1 MPNNKHVRYFG
12 PRFTKRSGMEQD
24 ETTMEVDVSRQVMA
38 LRLATG
44 LAQGALLYWLYRAD
58 RGGWWPAGSP
68 YVMTP
73 LLMACAL
80 LPAMLISAMGHM
92 APKKVAQWMAAA
104 AGVVLIMA
112 LHAVSREAGM
122 ARGAGELGKG
132 AFTSMSGPMMVF
144 GAVFMYIAH
153 SLVMAG
159 AADQRRIASY
169 DTYFELAWKLAV
181 QLMFSAFFVGALWLV
196 LLMGSGLFSMV
207 KLDFL
212 KHMMEESWFVVP
224 VVCFA
229 WSCAMHITDVRPAIV
244 RGIRSLLLVLLSW
257 ILPVAAL
264 IISGFLVTLI
274 FTGLYHLWQTRFA
287 ATLLLGSDAL
297 LVVLINGAFQS
308 GVAADVAP
316 LVRLSARVAAVLL
329 LPLTA
334 IAMYALALRVGDY
347 GWTSERVIAAACLLV
362 ASCYAAGYAWAAC
375 RPGAWL
381 AAIAKVNRAT
391 AFVILALLL
400 ALFTP
405 LADTARLSVNDQMA
419 RLDSGKVS
427 ASKFDFTY
435 LKFEGARYG
444 RAALEQLRTRTQG
457 ADAARVRK
465 SAGLA
470 LQQDS
475 RQQNDLATVSD
486 IDVAANL
493 AVWPTGAALP
503 EEFLSQDWRVGTR
516 RYQLPTCLT
525 QRGVG
530 CDAFVMDINLDG
542 EAEVLV
548 MQAGQLPVVLGSG
561 PDGKWRL
568 VGTLPFAAASCAPLV
583 RELKAGQFQLIAPR
597 AQDLQI
603 AGQRVTINASE
614 MSVDFCAAI
623 KLASKPAQ

>member
-1 MPNNKHVRYFG
+1 
-12 PRFTKRSGMEQD
+12 
-24 ETTMEVDVSRQVMA
+24 
-38 LRLATG
+38 
-44 LAQGALLYWLYRAD
+44 
-58 RGGWWPAGSP
+58 
-68 YVMTP
+68 
-73 LLMACAL
+73 
-80 LPAMLISAMGHM
+80 
-92 APKKVAQWMAAA
+92 
-104 AGVVLIMA
+104 
-112 LHAVSREAGM
+112 
-122 ARGAGELGKG
+122 
-132 AFTSMSGPMMVF
+132 
-144 GAVFMYIAH
+144 
-153 SLVMAG
+153 
-159 AADQRRIASY
+159 
-169 DTYFELAWKLAV
+169 
-181 QLMFSAFFVGALWLV
+181 
-196 LLMGSGLFSMV
+196 
-207 KLDFL
+207 
-212 KHMMEESWFVVP
+212 
-224 VVCFA
+224 
-229 WSCAMHITDVRPAIV
+229 VRPAIV
-244 RGIRSLLLVLLSW
+244 RGIRTLLLVLLSW

-264 IISGFLVTLI
+264 IVDGFLVTLI

-297 LVVLINGAFQS
+297 LVVLINAAFQS
-308 GVAADVAP
+308 GEAADVAP

-334 IAMYALALRVGDY
+334 IAMYALALRVGHY

-405 LADTARLSVNDQMA
+405 LADPARLSVNDQMA

-475 RQQNDLATVSD
+475 RQQNDLATVAD

-568 VGTLPFAAASCAPLV
+568 VGTLPFGAASCAPLV

>member
-1 MPNNKHVRYFG
+1 MELAEIAEQARIE
-12 PRFTKRSGMEQD
+12 RSPQLD
-24 ETTMEVDVSRQVMA
+24 SVVSRRVMA
-38 LRLATG
+38 GRLVAG
-44 LAQGALLYWLYRAD
+44 LLQGLLLYGLYRAATANAWPSGQHYLFVPLIFVGVLLPPLFISAIGHLD
-58 RGGWWPAGSP
+58 TRRTAVWTCVAACIMIALAVHDGWRGGAGPQLWPLGVEGHVRMPSGLLFFSGAGFF
-68 YVMTP
+68 YI
-73 LLMACAL
+73 AQAL
-80 LPAMLISAMGHM
+80 ALS
-92 APKKVAQWMAAA
+92 AAA
-104 AGVVLIMA
+104 DG
-112 LHAVSREAGM
+112 
-122 ARGAGELGKG
+122 
-132 AFTSMSGPMMVF
+132 
-144 GAVFMYIAH
+144 
-153 SLVMAG
+153 
-159 AADQRRIASY
+159 RRIAGYAS
-169 DTYFELAWKLAV
+169 YFELLWMGASLFM
-181 QLMFSAFFVGALWLV
+181 LVG
-196 LLMGSGLFSMV
+196 
-207 KLDFL
+207 LDFL
-212 KHMMEESWFVVP
+212 KELLLRPWFVVP
-224 VVCFA
+224 VSCFA
-229 WSCAMHITDVRPAIV
+229 FSCAMHITDVRPAIV
-244 RGIRSLLLVLLSW
+244 RGIRTLLLVLLSW

-264 IISGFLVTLI
+264 IVDGFLVTLI

-297 LVVLINGAFQS
+297 LVVLINAAFQS
-308 GVAADVAP
+308 GEAADVAP

-334 IAMYALALRVGDY
+334 IAMYALALRVGHY

-475 RQQNDLATVSD
+475 RQQNDLATVAD

-503 EEFLSQDWRVGTR
+503 EEFLWQDWRVGTR

-603 AGQRVTINASE
+603 SGQRVTINASE

>member
-1 MPNNKHVRYFG
+1 MELAEIAEQARIE
-12 PRFTKRSGMEQD
+12 RSPQLD
-24 ETTMEVDVSRQVMA
+24 SVVSRRVMA
-38 LRLATG
+38 GRLVAG
-44 LAQGALLYWLYRAD
+44 LLQGLLLYGLYRAATANAWPSGQHYLFVPLIFVGVLLPPLFISAIGHLD
-58 RGGWWPAGSP
+58 TRRTAVWTCVAACIMIALAVHDVWRGGAGPQLWPLGVEGHVRMPSGLLFFSGAGFF
-68 YVMTP
+68 YI
-73 LLMACAL
+73 AQAL
-80 LPAMLISAMGHM
+80 ALS
-92 APKKVAQWMAAA
+92 AAA
-104 AGVVLIMA
+104 DG
-112 LHAVSREAGM
+112 
-122 ARGAGELGKG
+122 
-132 AFTSMSGPMMVF
+132 
-144 GAVFMYIAH
+144 
-153 SLVMAG
+153 
-159 AADQRRIASY
+159 RRIAGYAS
-169 DTYFELAWKLAV
+169 YFELSWKLII
-181 QLMFSAFFVGALWLV
+181 QLEFSALFVGALWLV
-196 LLMGSGLFSMV
+196 LWMGASLFMLV
-207 KLDFL
+207 GLDFL
-212 KHMMEESWFVVP
+212 KELLLRPWFVAP
-224 VVCFA
+224 VTCFSF
-229 WSCAMHITDVRPAIV
+229 SCAMHITDVRPAIV
-244 RGIRSLLLVLLSW
+244 RGIRTLLLVLLSW

-264 IISGFLVTLI
+264 IVDGFLVTLI

-405 LADTARLSVNDQMA
+405 LADPARLSVNDQMA

-475 RQQNDLATVSD
+475 RQQNDLATVAD

-568 VGTLPFAAASCAPLV
+568 VGTLPFGAASCAPLV
-583 RELKAGQFQLIAPR
+583 RELKTGQFQLIAPR